1 MKNANLSFK
10 GQIPFN
16 EEFGDIYFNTE
27 KPWLESEFVFSSA
40 LDEIWQSKDSFI
52 VAETGFGAGLNFFTL
67 CKKFKNSPKKLHFVS
82 IEKSPIKKEDLLKIY
97 ENLGIFKTYAK
108 KLVSLYPP
116 LISGIH
122 RINFAPNI
130 TLDLCYGEAD
140 QILPELEFSADI
152 WFLDGFAP
160 SKNGSIWSE
169 DVFKQIARLSRVG
182 TIARTYS
189 CAKMVKVGL
198 KNAGFLLSLKEG
210 YARKR
215 QMSSAVLEKK
225 DENLKDAWFARC
237 EPVASVKGKTALVIG
252 AGVAGLATAGEL
264 AKNGFKVVI
273 AEAKGEVAT
282 NGSGNHCGALMPL
295 VTKPGVNLGRMHLNA
310 FLQAVRFYKATLPK
324 SLIKFNGCIDYA
336 FDDELIK
343 RYGSWQTQSVE
354 DIFKFDESLKPYP
367 GIFIKD
373 GAYARPR
380 EICKFLSGG
389 FEILLNHEYEGR
401 VHLQNGKISVKFKNG
416 KNLETDI
423 LVFCTG
429 SKSSE
434 IFKGYDM
441 QISSVRGQVTHL
453 KPVLK
458 NAMPLSAKGYICP
471 AVKGVQVI
479 GATYARNEIH
489 DTPKVEDN
497 AKNLSDVSEFFDT
510 TKAAIIG
517 SRVGYRSYSGDR
529 FPIIGALHDEEFYKQ
544 NYKGLFWSKN
554 KDNNPKASY
563 EKNVFVNFAHGSRG
577 LGTAILGA
585 NLIADLVLD
594 RPLCIERSLFHE
606 LHPARFLIRKLKKGL
621 KF

>member
-1 MKNANLSFK
+1 M
-10 GQIPFN
+10 
-16 EEFGDIYFNTE
+16 
-27 KPWLESEFVFSSA
+27 
-40 LDEIWQSKDSFI
+40 
-52 VAETGFGAGLNFFTL
+52 
-67 CKKFKNSPKKLHFVS
+67 
-82 IEKSPIKKEDLLKIY
+82 
-97 ENLGIFKTYAK
+97 
-108 KLVSLYPP
+108 
-116 LISGIH
+116 
-122 RINFAPNI
+122 
-130 TLDLCYGEAD
+130 
-140 QILPELEFSADI
+140 
-152 WFLDGFAP
+152 
-160 SKNGSIWSE
+160 
-169 DVFKQIARLSRVG
+169 
-182 TIARTYS
+182 
-189 CAKMVKVGL
+189 
-198 KNAGFLLSLKEG
+198 LSLKEG
-210 YARKR
+210 YSRKR

-225 DENLKDAWFARC
+225 DENLKDAWFTRC
-237 EPVASVKGKTALVIG
+237 EPLAKPKGKTALIIG

-273 AEAKGEVAT
+273 AEANGEVAT

-354 DIFKFDESLKPYP
+354 DIFKFDDSLKPYP

-389 FEILLNHEYEGR
+389 FEILFNHEYESMA
-401 VHLQNGKISVKFKNG
+401 HLQNGKISVKFKNG

-434 IFKGYDM
+434 IFNGYDM

-479 GATYARNEIH
+479 GATYARNEIY

-497 AKNLSDVSEFFDT
+497 TKNLSDVSEFFDI
-510 TKAAIIG
+510 TKATIIG

-585 NLIADLVLD
+585 NSIVDLVLD

-621 KF
+621 KL